1 MSNLGKVFGKVRK
14 FLAKQEVEETKK
26 RDLTGMRFGRL
37 IVIEEAPQIK
47 PGKTRWLCRCDCGEE
62 KIINGRE
69 LMAGD
74 TQSCGCLKRELV
86 AKRMSHLLRTHGE
99 SRTKLYRKWYS
110 MIGRCS
116 NPKDVN
122 YKNYGFR
129 GINVCQEW
137 ESDFLS
143 FKDWALSH
151 GYLDGLEIDRIDV
164 NKDYCPENC
173 RWVTHTENE
182 NNKRDNRIETYNG
195 ATDTLANLCRRFKA
209 NYANVCSRL
218 YQGFTIEEAFEK
230 PYRKTRIVNLTV
242 NGETATVKEWA
253 DRHKIN
259 SSVVCERINAGW
271 PVEKALNT
279 PLRKRKDNKP
289 WQQEQ

>member
-1 MSNLGKVFGKVRK
+1 MP
-14 FLAKQEVEETKK
+14 KK
-26 RDLTGMRFGRL
+26 IDLTGRRFGRL
-37 IVIEEAPQIK
+37 TVIEEAPQAK
-47 PGKTRWLCRCDCGEE
+47 PGKTRWLCKCECGKE
-62 KIINGRE
+62 KIVAGRE
-69 LMAGD
+69 LRTGD
-74 TQSCGCLKRELV
+74 TKSCGCLKSELV
-86 AKRMSHLLRTHGE
+86 AKRMSELLKTHGE
-99 SRTKLYRKWYS
+99 SRTKLYQKWHS
-110 MIGRCS
+110 MIWRCT
-116 NPKDVN
+116 NPKDIS
-122 YKNYGFR
+122 YKHYGLR
-129 GINVCQEW
+129 GIRVCHEW
-137 ESDFLS
+137 ESNFLS
-143 FKDWALSH
+143 FKEWALRN
-151 GYLDGLEIDRIDV
+151 GYSDDLEIDRIDV

-195 ATDTLANLCRRFKA
+195 VTDTLANLCRRFKA

-259 SSVVCERINAGW
+259 SRVVCERINAGW